1 MNKQAIVNIKG
12 GFGNQLF
19 QYSFANFL
27 QNNNFEVKVNCE
39 FFDNEKNFT
48 LFNNTKRELILN
60 PNFFGFEEVGN
71 KELDV
76 IQKKL
81 STNRK
86 IKAFDV
92 FSISYFKGHQWEVG
106 TSSKLNLFDGY
117 WHNLKYVEHSKNFL
131 DKKLMNIDYYK
142 NCRSYGPKK
151 GSTMIHVRRS
161 DYLTLGWELNSD
173 YFDKC
178 IKYLR
183 NNVENFHYDIFT
195 DDKNWV
201 QKNQIFKDAKNIFGK
216 GDDTKL
222 NTLKTFSNMLR
233 YENSIIGASSLS
245 FFSAFLSEK
254 INSLILYPDPWF
266 RNSDHPDISK
276 EKWIKIENE

>member
-1 MNKQAIVNIKG
+1 
-12 GFGNQLF
+12 
-19 QYSFANFL
+19 
-27 QNNNFEVKVNCE
+27 
-39 FFDNEKNFT
+39 
-48 LFNNTKRELILN
+48 
-60 PNFFGFEEVGN
+60 
-71 KELDV
+71 
-76 IQKKL
+76 
-81 STNRK
+81 
-86 IKAFDV
+86 
-92 FSISYFKGHQWEVG
+92 
-106 TSSKLNLFDGY
+106 
-117 WHNLKYVEHSKNFL
+117 
-131 DKKLMNIDYYK
+131 
-142 NCRSYGPKK
+142 
-151 GSTMIHVRRS
+151 MIHVRRS

-276 EKWIKIENE
+276 ENWIKIENE